1 MRRQEGVTLSGFI
14 VVAVI
19 GIFALLAVFKI
30 GPPYWEFMTIQ
41 KQLKAVASDPA
52 VSSTGD
58 RRAVDSAFVSRA
70 TIENI
75 QSITYSDIQIQ
86 KEGGTVV
93 LSADYSV
100 KVPLFANLSACMDF
114 NATSKKQ

>member
-19 GIFALLAVFKI
+19 GVFALLAVFKI
-30 GPPYWEFMTIQ
+30 GPPYWEYLSIQ
-41 KQLKAVASDPA
+41 KQLKAISNDPG
-52 VSSTGD
+52 VRTGD

-75 QSITYSDIQIQ
+75 TAITYADVQIS
-86 KEGGTVV
+86 KEGNDVV
-93 LSADYSV
+93 LSAEYSV

-114 NATSKKQ
+114 NPSSKK